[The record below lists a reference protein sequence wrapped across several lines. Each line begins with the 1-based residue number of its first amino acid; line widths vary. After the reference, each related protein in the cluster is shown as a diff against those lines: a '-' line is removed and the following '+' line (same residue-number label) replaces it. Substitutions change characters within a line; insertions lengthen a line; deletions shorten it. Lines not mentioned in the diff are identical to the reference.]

1 MVLSALYRKRWR
13 ENEQKVKSDEAKFLA
28 VSTFFATDSLI
39 KAFSGKIT
47 LSLQQ
52 KNHPVTIRSKFI
64 IN

>member
-1 MVLSALYRKRWR
+1 MVFSALYRKRWR
-13 ENEQKVKSDEAKFLA
+13 ENEQKVKIDAAKFLA
-28 VSTFFATDSLI
+28 VSTFFTTGRLV

-52 KNHPVTIRSKFI
+52 KNLPVTLPSKFT

>member
-1 MVLSALYRKRWR
+1 MVLNALFLKGRR

-28 VSTFFATDSLI
+28 VSTFFTTDSLI

-52 KNHPVTIRSKFI
+52 KNHPVTIPSKFI